1 MSGTCTSMPYW
12 AVPFTLEGTSTRPMS
27 LRPMSLN
34 CAGFL
39 RSASAI
45 LGGSAGTVANLTTS
59 P

>member
-1 MSGTCTSMPYW
+1 MPYV
-12 AVPFTLEGTSTRPMS
+12 AVPLTLDGTSTRPMS
-27 LRPMSLN
+27 LRPISLN

-45 LGGSAGTVANLTTS
+45 FGSSAGTVANFATS